1 MSDDECCQRG
11 GDGDE
16 SDYREREQKVPR
28 EPVQVRQ
35 RMACREVR
43 SYFLRQCEV
52 DPRCRGKNDRCRDCD
67 ASCLACLGQPVK
79 PWHAQ
84 RPEDMGM
91 RPFWSLAD
99 GLIRRSLASFRS
111 GVQCRSL
118 QETKLATAHFRRL
131 PAVDFV
137 SFDVGQ
143 PLGLNSQDASTLAT
157 FLEQHG
163 ETLLASRI
171 RLGLDSEAIV
181 QLDPTERATLADAL
195 ETIQRR
201 AAHPEQVAELLIHLA
216 ETSHP

>member
-1 MSDDECCQRG
+1 
-11 GDGDE
+11 
-16 SDYREREQKVPR
+16 
-28 EPVQVRQ
+28 
-35 RMACREVR
+35 
-43 SYFLRQCEV
+43 
-52 DPRCRGKNDRCRDCD
+52 
-67 ASCLACLGQPVK
+67 
-79 PWHAQ
+79 
-84 RPEDMGM
+84 
-91 RPFWSLAD
+91 
-99 GLIRRSLASFRS
+99 
-111 GVQCRSL
+111 
-118 QETKLATAHFRRL
+118 
-131 PAVDFV
+131 VDFV

-171 RLGLDSEAIV
+171 RLGLDNEAIV